1 MRYPPRE
8 EVQRIREQYPVGA
21 TVELVRMDDP
31 YNRSLVPGCRGQ
43 IIAVDD
49 LATVHVAWRN
59 GSTLG
64 VVIGVDEIRIVRED
78 DSHDR

>member
-1 MRYPPRE
+1 MRYPSRE
-8 EVQRIREQYPVGA
+8 EVQRIRERYPVGA

-31 YNRSLVPGCRGQ
+31 YSRSLVPGCRGR
-43 IIAVDD
+43 IVAVDD
-49 LATVHVAWRN
+49 IGTVHVAWCN

-64 VVIGVDEIRIVRED
+64 VVIGVDEIKIVPED